1 MLRSLVGSPYPLLV
15 GSGWSIM
22 LFLVVTSRL
31 HIACL
36 LGDPLLSNVSHRS
49 HFKKEICREGIPVNK
64 RQKTKRQ
71 KGSSVL
77 WRHTLLRYFLFLR
90 VQRCFIMKTT
100 GPGSWP
106 TRSRSRK
113 GSSRS
118 LETRKTIAALMKTI
132 SSRFV
137 PFALWDNFMSA
148 WLVKSFPNSPV
159 GNDDLSYSILR
170 LAVSAE

>member
-1 MLRSLVGSPYPLLV
+1 MCKLANYTMLGSPFVPRY
-15 GSGWSIM
+15 
-22 LFLVVTSRL
+22 
-31 HIACL
+31 
-36 LGDPLLSNVSHRS
+36 
-49 HFKKEICREGIPVNK
+49 K
-64 RQKTKRQ
+64 RHCNQIWPYTNQRYMVPCQKIFDQSDVKTKD
-71 KGSSVL
+71 KKLKESSVL
-77 WRHTLLRYFLFLR
+77 WCHTLLRYFLFLW

-118 LETRKTIAALMKTI
+118 LGTRKTIAALMKTI